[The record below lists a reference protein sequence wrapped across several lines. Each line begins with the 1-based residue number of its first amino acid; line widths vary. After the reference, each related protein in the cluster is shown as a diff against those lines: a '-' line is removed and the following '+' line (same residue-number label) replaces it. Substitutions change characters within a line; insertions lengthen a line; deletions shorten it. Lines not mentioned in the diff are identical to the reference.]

1 MNRFAYF
8 TTSLAIKALSNLS
21 RLNVMIHGKENIPD
35 GSIIFVSNHFTRF
48 ETLLLP
54 YYINQL
60 TSAPAWSLADYS
72 LFKGPLGSLLDKIGA
87 VSTKDPDRDLLIVKS
102 LLIGEATWII
112 FPEGLMVKNKK
123 TFERGRFLISGVQG
137 KHPPHTGAAALALR
151 TEFYRERLRIL
162 LQEAPDEAKRL
173 MDSFRLVSIEPV
185 LERTTYIVPVNIT
198 YYPIRARENIISH
211 QLVKRMEEVPERM
224 LEEIMAEGTM
234 ILSGAEVD
242 IRFGEP
248 IDVKKHLDNDAIRR
262 DIEAK
267 HKINFDDPIPSRPVM
282 GKVAEQIMLKYMSC
296 IYSMTTLNH
305 DHLFASMI
313 RAIPF
318 MKIKEMDLRRRV
330 FLITTL
336 DLHEMGIH
344 TQRNL
349 QKDQVHLLTDDRYKK
364 FQTFITMALEKG
376 ILKREK
382 DTLVKDST
390 KFSAPFDFHQVRVE
404 NPLEVI
410 ANEVEPL
417 VNLQSRIRRLAWQPG
432 FRLRRKIADH
442 LKKRALLQ
450 YNEDY
455 EAFYV
460 EGESKA
466 KEVGIPYLIRS
477 RSRKVGVVLVHGYMA
492 APPEVRELA
501 DYLGRK
507 GYWVYAPRLRGH
519 GTSPDDLATR
529 SYQDWVVSVDEA
541 FAIAN
546 STCKKIVVG
555 GFSTGAGLALD
566 LAARS
571 VKGLIG
577 VFAVSPPL
585 RLQDFSTRFVPAV
598 DTWNRWMKLVGL
610 EKAKKEF
617 IPNNPE
623 NPHIN
628 YFRNPIGG
636 VRELGLLM
644 EALEQK
650 LPFIHLPALVV
661 QSDGDPLVDPKG
673 SRRVFELLG
682 SKDKEYLLFDIDR
695 HGILLGEGAHRV
707 HRAIG
712 NFIRRLS

>member
-54 YYINQL
+54 YHINQL

-72 LFKGPLGSLLDKIGA
+72 LFKGPLGTLLDKIGA

-123 TFERGRFLISGVQG
+123 TFDRGRFLISDVKG

-162 LQEAPDEAKRL
+162 SQEAPDEAKRL
-173 MDSFRLVSIEPV
+173 MDSFRIVSIEPV
-185 LERTTYIVPVNIT
+185 LERATYIVPVNIT

-248 IDVKKHLDNDAIRR
+248 IDVKRHLDNDAIRR

-267 HKINFDDPIPSRPVM
+267 HQIKFDDPIPSRPIM
-282 GKVAEQIMLKYMSC
+282 GKFAEEIMLNYMSC

-305 DHLFASMI
+305 DHLFASMV

-318 MKIKEMDLRRRV
+318 KKIDEMDLRRRV

-336 DLHEMGIH
+336 DLNEMGIH

-349 QKDQVHLLTDDRYKK
+349 QKDQVHLLTDDRYEK
-364 FQTFITMALEKG
+364 FKTFITMALEKG
-376 ILKREK
+376 ILNRVNG
-382 DTLVKDST
+382 TLIKDSA
-390 KFSAPFDFHQVRVE
+390 KFSTPFDFHQVRVE

-410 ANEVEPL
+410 ANEIEPL
-417 VNLQSRIRRLAWQPG
+417 VNLQSRIHRLAWQPR
-432 FRLRRKIADH
+432 FRLRRKIADY

-450 YNEDY
+450 YDEDY
-455 EAFYV
+455 EEFYV

-466 KEVGIPYLIRS
+466 KEVGLPYLIKGRS
-477 RSRKVGVVLVHGYMA
+477 KKIGVVLVHGYMA

-529 SYQDWVVSVDEA
+529 SYQDWIMSIDEA
-541 FAIAN
+541 YAIAN
-546 STCKKIVVG
+546 NTCKKIVVG

-566 LAARS
+566 LAARG
-571 VKGLIG
+571 VKSLIG
-577 VFAVSPPL
+577 IFAVSPPL

-598 DTWNRWMKLVGL
+598 DTWNRWMKMVGL
-610 EKAKKEF
+610 DKARKEF
-617 IPNNPE
+617 IPNSPE

-644 EALEQK
+644 EALEPK
-650 LPFIHLPALVV
+650 LPSIHLPVLVV
-661 QSDGDPLVDPKG
+661 QSAGDPLVDPKG

-682 SKDKEYLLFDIDR
+682 SKDKEYLLFDFDR

>member
-54 YYINQL
+54 YQINRL

-72 LFKGPLGSLLDKIGA
+72 LFKGPFGTLLDKIGA

-102 LLIGEATWII
+102 LLMGEATWII

-123 TFERGRFLISGVQG
+123 IFERGRFLISGAQG

-151 TEFYRERLRIL
+151 TEFYRERLRIMA
-162 LQEAPDEAKRL
+162 QESPVEAKRL
-173 MDSFRLVSIEPV
+173 MDSFRLVAIEPV
-185 LERTTYIVPVNIT
+185 LERNTYIVPVNIT

-211 QLVKRMEEVPERM
+211 QFAKRMGDVPERM

-248 IDVKKHLDNDAIRR
+248 IDIKGHLDNVAIRR
-262 DIEAK
+262 DIESK

-282 GKVAEQIMLKYMSC
+282 GKLAEQLMLKYMSC
-296 IYSMTTLNH
+296 IYNMTTLNH
-305 DHLFASMI
+305 DHLFASMV

-318 MKIKEMDLRRRV
+318 KKINEMDLRRRV
-330 FLITTL
+330 FLLTTL
-336 DLHEMGIH
+336 NMDKMGLHTHG
-344 TQRNL
+344 NL
-349 QKDQVHLLTDDRYKK
+349 KKDQVHLITDDRYGKYK
-364 FQTFITMALEKG
+364 TFISMVLEKG
-376 ILKREK
+376 LLKRVNGTLLK
-382 DTLVKDST
+382 DRA
-390 KFSAPFDFHQVRVE
+390 KFSTPFDFHQVRVE

-417 VNLQSRIRRLAWQPG
+417 VNLQNHIRRIAWQPG
-432 FRLRRKIADH
+432 FWLRHKIADH
-442 LKKRALLQ
+442 LKKRALLR
-450 YNEDY
+450 YDEDY
-455 EAFYV
+455 KAFYV

-466 KEVGIPYLIRS
+466 KEVGVPYLINGRTS
-477 RSRKVGVVLVHGYMA
+477 KIGIVLVHGYMA

-501 DYLGRK
+501 EYLGRK

-529 SYQDWVVSVDEA
+529 RYQDWVMSIDEA
-541 FAIAN
+541 YAIADN
-546 STCKKIVVG
+546 TCKKIVVG

-566 LAARS
+566 LAARG
-571 VKGLIG
+571 VKNLIG
-577 VFAVSPPL
+577 IFAVSPPL

-598 DTWNRWMKLVGL
+598 DTWNRWMNLVGL
-610 EKAKKEF
+610 DKAKKEF

-628 YFRNPIGG
+628 YSRNPVGG

-650 LPFIHLPALVV
+650 LPFIQLPVLVV

-682 SKDKEYLLFDIDR
+682 SKDKAYLLFDIAR
-695 HGILLGEGAHRV
+695 HGILLGEDAHRV

-712 NFIRRLS
+712 DFVQRLS

>member
-8 TTSLAIKALSNLS
+8 TTSLAIKALSSLS
-21 RLNVMIHGKENIPD
+21 RLNVMIHGRENIPD

-54 YYINQL
+54 YHINQL

-162 LQEAPDEAKRL
+162 LQEEPDEAKRL

-198 YYPIRARENIISH
+198 YYPIRARENIISN
-211 QLVKRMEEVPERM
+211 QLVKRMVEVPERM

-242 IRFGEP
+242 IRFGKP
-248 IDVKKHLDNDAIRR
+248 IDVKKHLNCDAIRR

-318 MKIKEMDLRRRV
+318 KKIQEMDLRRRV

-336 DLHEMGIH
+336 DLHGMGIH

-364 FQTFITMALEKG
+364 FKTFISMALEKG

-382 DTLVKDST
+382 ETLIKDST

-417 VNLQSRIRRLAWQPG
+417 VNLQHYIRRLAWLPG
-432 FRLRRKIADH
+432 FWLRRKIADH
-442 LKKRALLQ
+442 LRNRALLQ
-450 YNEDY
+450 YDEDY
-455 EAFYV
+455 KQFFV

-466 KEVGIPYLIRS
+466 KEVGVPYLIKG
-477 RSRKVGVVLVHGYMA
+477 RSRKIGVVLVHGYMA
-492 APPEVRELA
+492 APPEVREMA
-501 DYLGRK
+501 EYLGRK

-529 SYQDWVVSVDEA
+529 SYQDWVMSIDEA
-541 FAIAN
+541 YAIAGN
-546 STCKKIVVG
+546 TCQKIVVG

-571 VKGLIG
+571 VKDLIG

-650 LPFIHLPALVV
+650 LPFIHIPALVV